1 LVDRDENKDFLK
13 FVRRVLP
20 KLEVFASA
28 LAAFI
33 GVFVVAAMLPGLYFF
48 GDKTKNLLRDDRLV
62 VAVRALEVEAAKSK
76 EDYSNLR
83 TVIDQALDLTED
95 TKVSLQIGEL
105 EIRVS
110 DIDTRISKLESA
122 ILHDPAKALEIP
134 LLRKDLE
141 NIKNDQIESTNS
153 IRQSVDRIY
162 DLTKWLLGALAVS
175 IASLAIANLF
185 KQYEGTKQE

>member
-1 LVDRDENKDFLK
+1 MVDRDENKDFLK